1 VKVTRYLEQLLY
13 RIREGEI
20 DVELVRKSV
29 RRNMEGTEID
39 KRVILSIK
47 EKGGGSDS
55 GFN

>member
-1 VKVTRYLEQLLY
+1 MKVTRYLEQLLY